1 MSREVSWHMP
11 DHQIAITDKTIDV
24 WECMVRLIAAPLQFS
39 GFTFLTLTIYLGPA
53 VSHEVIPPTACLSL
67 ATRQGFICAILEL
80 LLCFLVLCSAM

>member
-11 DHQIAITDKTIDV
+11 NHQIAITDKTIDV

-53 VSHEVIPPTACLSL
+53 VSHEVIPPTAGLRLRLDKALSVPSWS
-67 ATRQGFICAILEL
+67 FYCAL
-80 LLCFLVLCSAM
+80 